1 MHLRWQAAV
10 VETTERYKRLD
21 ENHPNRQLIEAPRPA
36 QRIKKK
42 SILTVADNLK
52 DKYHLPAN
60 REPLSIFDKEH
71 PPNIIM
77 KTPTIKTKLIEDI
90 SKKNSDTVYLMLT
103 AQKTI
108 DSYPEEWIHIYT
120 DGSAFK
126 GIMNAGYGSRI
137 NFPEEL
143 CDACGA
149 YNSNL

>member
-1 MHLRWQAAV
+1 
-10 VETTERYKRLD
+10 
-21 ENHPNRQLIEAPRPA
+21 
-36 QRIKKK
+36 
-42 SILTVADNLK
+42 
-52 DKYHLPAN
+52 
-60 REPLSIFDKEH
+60 
-71 PPNIIM
+71 M

-137 NFPEEL
+137 NFPDLTCEEL
-143 CDACGA
+143 FDACGA
-149 YNSNL
+149 YNSNYEAFF